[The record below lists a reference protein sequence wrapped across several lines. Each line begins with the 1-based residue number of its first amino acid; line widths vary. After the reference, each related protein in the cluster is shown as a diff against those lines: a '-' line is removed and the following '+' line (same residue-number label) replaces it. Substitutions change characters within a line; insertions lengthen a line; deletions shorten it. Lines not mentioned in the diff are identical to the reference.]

1 MSWGEP
7 TWALITTY
15 RGRNNVCE
23 TLLAGANGRV
33 VLKPAPDKTMFDH
46 TLTSAKYVITS
57 PSYGDYLVLS
67 QHFL

>member
-7 TWALITTY
+7 TCTLITTY
-15 RGRNNVCE
+15 GGGDNVCE
-23 TLLAGANGRV
+23 MLLAGANGRV

-46 TLTSAKYVITS
+46 TLTSAKYVITL

-67 QHFL
+67 RHFL